1 MNAVFSRKGN
11 EEQIMDSHN
20 AKYVKAHL
28 EELVSFSQSKENII
42 YTIEMIYDH
51 CINTKTSFDQV
62 QFPCGMKL
70 TFTYNDTYS
79 TPITIEIEP
88 PNKSNKRNLGG
99 VVFPTMSITYTP
111 GSKEKCLQHFDR
123 VLR

>member
-1 MNAVFSRKGN
+1 
-11 EEQIMDSHN
+11 MDSYN
-20 AKYVKAHL
+20 ETYVKAQL

-42 YTIEMIYDH
+42 YTIGMIYDH

-70 TFTYNDTYS
+70 TFTYNDTYI

-88 PNKSNKRNLGG
+88 SRKSNKRILGG
-99 VVFPTMSITYTP
+99 VVFPILSTTYTP
-111 GSKEKCLQHFDR
+111 GSKEKCLQYFDR